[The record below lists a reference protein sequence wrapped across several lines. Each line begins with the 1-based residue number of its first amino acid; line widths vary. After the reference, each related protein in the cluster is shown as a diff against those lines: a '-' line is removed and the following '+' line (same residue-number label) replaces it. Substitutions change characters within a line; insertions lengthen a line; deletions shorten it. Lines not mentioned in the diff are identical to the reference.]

1 MDKIEEWGQ
10 IDAVVRDEN
19 RRVELLSK
27 GLFRDAAEDWFAQRQ
42 AIKALPV
49 AVAQVPTEGEK
60 E

>member
-19 RRVELLSK
+19 RQVELLSN

-42 AIKALPV
+42 AIKALRV

-60 E
+60 